1 MYAGEDWRASIQR
14 LREINAE
21 CEEDEAAEMV
31 AMAAINSSA
40 SLLAQDAV
48 PWKRGG
54 STPGRSPNAERNH
67 VAGHNQLYN
76 DYFASDPVYND
87 RLFRRRFRMTRR
99 VLDRLLNGVLEVD
112 DYFRQR
118 PDAAGNPGLSALQKV
133 TAALRIVCYGVAAVA
148 TDEYLRIGASTAAEA
163 FRHFIAAVLTKFGAE
178 YLRQPTAADIKRHTD
193 INKLRGFPGMFG
205 SLDCTHWVW
214 KNCPVGWQGMFQ
226 DKDGDRSIIMEAVAT
241 RNLWIRHSYA
251 GIPGSNNDINVIDRS
266 PFMVNWLQGNAPDHK
281 YQINGHD
288 YKMCY
293 LLCDGIYPAWSVFV
307 KTISS
312 PTDAKQRLYAKMQ
325 EAARKD
331 VERCFGVLQARFALL
346 AQPARFWEQ
355 GTLEDVWYA
364 CVVMHNMIVEDEE
377 GDTEA
382 HADNYLETF
391 EAPSI
396 ANAGVTFDT
405 LLMQLAD
412 VHDVVAQTALQADL
426 VEHLWERNQALD
438 L

>member
-1 MYAGEDWRASIQR
+1 
-14 LREINAE
+14 
-21 CEEDEAAEMV
+21 MV

-40 SLLAQDAV
+40 SLLAQDAA

-99 VLDRLLNGVLEVD
+99 YGG
-112 DYFRQR
+112 
-118 PDAAGNPGLSALQKV
+118 A
-133 TAALRIVCYGVAAVA
+133 AALRIVCYGVAADA

-281 YQINGHD
+281 YQINRHD

-377 GDTEA
+377 GDTET

-391 EAPSI
+391 EVPSI

-412 VHDVVAQTALQADL
+412 VHDVVAHTALQADL